1 MSYRLMPQVWN
12 AKLTP
17 TEKLVLLAITDFVND
32 EKGYA
37 WPSQET
43 LAAKTG
49 LSRQTV
55 NKVIKRL
62 VRRNILISM
71 RRSEKGKST
80 SNLYR
85 INHVALVDTQ
95 TKNVAQND
103 NEVSISDTEV
113 CKRGLHKPLGTLNEP
128 LDSVTSVIEWNSSQ
142 PALPASNDSNKSFK
156 GPPKDGTQFWSL
168 PRNLRH
174 FYARNSPKIM
184 RDLIATGFTY
194 DIHKDIA

>member
-12 AKLTP
+12 AKLPP
-17 TEKLVLLAITDFVND
+17 TEKFVLLAITDFVND

-43 LAAKTG
+43 LASKTG

-62 VRRNILISM
+62 VGRNILISM

-85 INHVALVDTQ
+85 INHVALADTQ
-95 TKNVAQND
+95 TNNVAQND

-113 CKRGLHKPLGTLNEP
+113 CKGGLHKPLGTLNET
-128 LDSVTSVIEWNSSQ
+128 LDSVTSAIEWTSSQ
-142 PALPASNDSNKSFK
+142 SALPESNHNANSFS
-156 GPPKDGTQFWSL
+156 GPPKTPDQFLSL
-168 PRNLRH
+168 PRSEQEH
-174 FYARNSPKIM
+174 YALKNPA
-184 RDLIATGFTY
+184 LIRELVGQGLKWNRY
-194 DIHKDIA
+194 QI

>member
-1 MSYRLMPQVWN
+1 MPQVWN
-12 AKLTP
+12 AKLPP
-17 TEKLVLLAITDFVND
+17 TEKFVLLAITDFVND

-43 LAAKTG
+43 LASKTG

-62 VRRNILISM
+62 VGRNILISM

-85 INHVALVDTQ
+85 INRVALVETQ
-95 TKNVAQND
+95 ANNVAQND

-113 CKRGLHKPLGTLNEP
+113 CKGGLHKPLGTLNET
-128 LDSVTSVIEWNSSQ
+128 LDSVATAIERNSSQ
-142 PALPASNDSNKSFK
+142 SALPESNDNKPKFS
-156 GPPKDGTQFWSL
+156 GPPKTPAHFLSL
-168 PRNLRH
+168 PRPTQER
-174 FYARNSPKIM
+174 YALNKP
-184 RDLIATGFTY
+184 DLMADLKRQGLKWDRF
-194 DIHKDIA
+194 KK